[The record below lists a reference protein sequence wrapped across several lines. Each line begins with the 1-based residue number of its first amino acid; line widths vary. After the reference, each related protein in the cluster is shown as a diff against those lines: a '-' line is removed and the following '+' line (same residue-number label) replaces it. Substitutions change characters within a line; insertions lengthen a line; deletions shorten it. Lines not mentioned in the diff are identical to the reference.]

1 MVHCS
6 LVNGVNS
13 VSSELRKVLI
23 HSFVFKTETE
33 MQEMDAVFQKID
45 ANFKICK
52 NKNCGEKIS
61 RELIQKKV
69 QSNLCTTTTL
79 RTQK

>member
-1 MVHCS
+1 
-6 LVNGVNS
+6 
-13 VSSELRKVLI
+13 
-23 HSFVFKTETE
+23 

-61 RELIQKKV
+61 RELIQKNV